1 MAGGDEG
8 FTLYKK
14 ESRDKFPIN
23 LLENAKSHLIA
34 IEWKIN

>member
-1 MAGGDEG
+1 MAGGNEG

-34 IEWKIN
+34 VEW